1 MTLVEARKGGARGA
15 AVEEATITPN
25 SDPVNPVNPENSKTG
40 LPFTFFKFQP
50 RQVLSQA
57 RPWAPARDYSSLG
70 YYAVGAFCTGL
81 VPMSP
86 TTLCKLV

>member
-40 LPFTFFKFQP
+40 LPFTFFNSNPDQCCHRPDLGPQP
-50 RQVLSQA
+50 EI
-57 RPWAPARDYSSLG
+57 
-70 YYAVGAFCTGL
+70 
-81 VPMSP
+81 
-86 TTLCKLV
+86 TLAWVTMQLEPFALA